1 MKKPL
6 QMMISFVA
14 LSAIYAASQTGIQ
27 SGTTGLPSSI
37 SWKTKIGQ
45 EVSVPVHL
53 QDGREYSLQ
62 PSQLVAF
69 GQLLFNAMWTS
80 QEGAGRPFSKGTGS
94 PISDPNDPL
103 VFPRNFNRISAPD
116 SNSCSGCHNKPVS
129 GGGGDIV
136 ANVFVLGQRF
146 DFVTFSR
153 NDGRPTKGS
162 VDESGSPVS
171 LETIADSRKTIGMFG
186 SGYIEMLARQITADL
201 QAIRDRCAPGQE
213 AILTSKGIGFGVIAH
228 RADGFWD
235 TSRVVGIPAPS
246 LGIASPVVANA
257 EPEVPSLIIRPF
269 HQAGNVISIRQF
281 TNNAFNHH
289 HGMQAEERFG
299 IGVDADGD
307 GFVNELTR
315 ADVTAVSVFQATM
328 AVPGRVIPRDQATEH
343 AIHNGEAKFDQIG
356 CTSCHM
362 SSLPLISKGWM
373 YTEPNPYNPPGN
385 LRTGDAP
392 PITIDLNSPDL
403 PQPRLQEHNGVTM
416 VPAYTDL
423 KLHRIYDPGSP
434 DCESLDMNQSVFT
447 PNCAFLT
454 SKLWGLANQFSF
466 GHHGKYTTMREA
478 VLAHSAEARL
488 SRVAFQNLS
497 AYDRDS
503 IIEFLKS
510 LQILPP
516 NTKSMVVDEYGNQRS
531 AKDTPVVSQNVK

>member
-1 MKKPL
+1 
-6 QMMISFVA
+6 
-14 LSAIYAASQTGIQ
+14 
-27 SGTTGLPSSI
+27 
-37 SWKTKIGQ
+37 
-45 EVSVPVHL
+45 
-53 QDGREYSLQ
+53 
-62 PSQLVAF
+62 
-69 GQLLFNAMWTS
+69 
-80 QEGAGRPFSKGTGS
+80 
-94 PISDPNDPL
+94 
-103 VFPRNFNRISAPD
+103 
-116 SNSCSGCHNKPVS
+116 
-129 GGGGDIV
+129 
-136 ANVFVLGQRF
+136 
-146 DFVTFSR
+146 
-153 NDGRPTKGS
+153 
-162 VDESGSPVS
+162 
-171 LETIADSRKTIGMFG
+171 
-186 SGYIEMLARQITADL
+186 
-201 QAIRDRCAPGQE
+201 
-213 AILTSKGIGFGVIAH
+213 
-228 RADGFWD
+228 
-235 TSRVVGIPAPS
+235 
-246 LGIASPVVANA
+246 
-257 EPEVPSLIIRPF
+257 
-269 HQAGNVISIRQF
+269 
-281 TNNAFNHH
+281 
-289 HGMQAEERFG
+289 
-299 IGVDADGD
+299 
-307 GFVNELTR
+307 
-315 ADVTAVSVFQATM
+315 
-328 AVPGRVIPRDQATEH
+328 
-343 AIHNGEAKFDQIG
+343 
-356 CTSCHM
+356 M

-385 LRTGDAP
+385 LRTGDAR

-516 NTKSMVVDEYGNQRS
+516 NTKSLVVDEYGNQRS